1 MYEYKEL
8 YTLDFSKVKYYLEF
22 HTVLKKGLD
31 FPEYYGCNWDALW
44 DCLTDMVGDPINIEI
59 LGLDNIERRFGKDT
73 VEMFVEILKKI
84 KHYNNDRYSHEINI
98 AVVNGDERILIE

>member
-31 FPEYYGCNWDALW
+31 FPEYYGCNWSALW
-44 DCLTDMVGDPINIEI
+44 DCLTDMIDDPVNIEI
-59 LGLDNIERRFGKDT
+59 LGLDNIGRRFGKDT
-73 VEMFVEILKKI
+73 VEKLIEILKRL
-84 KHYNNDRYSHEINI
+84 KHYGNDRYVNNI
-98 AVVNGDERILIE
+98 RIELVNGDERILIE